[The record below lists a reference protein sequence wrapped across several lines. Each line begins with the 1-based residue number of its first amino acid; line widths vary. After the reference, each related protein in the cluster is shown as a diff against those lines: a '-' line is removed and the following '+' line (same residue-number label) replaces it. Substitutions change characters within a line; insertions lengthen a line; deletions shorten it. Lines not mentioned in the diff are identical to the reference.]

1 MTSSFYNVS
10 KEHYSRTKN
19 SKHELVGDTSYSDR
33 NDYYKGPYML
43 LVAMK
48 VYISLGKFL
57 QALLLNCVDKP
68 HLTVR
73 YAKSSFKV
81 HSFDFSLVMSEGFLF

>member
-10 KEHYSRTKN
+10 KDHYSRTKN

-43 LVAMK
+43 LVALK
-48 VYISLGKFL
+48 VYISLVWT
-57 QALLLNCVDKP
+57 LLLNCVDKP